1 MSKVRPPDKKTIIKK
16 FDGDNVPEEFTFP
29 SIGIENI
36 DRALFNLFDKKS
48 MNKGGVLLINA
59 FVAFF
64 MYYLY
69 RIAYSICIKTL

>member
-1 MSKVRPPDKKTIIKK
+1 MTFFDSLMAPLSREHCMII
-16 FDGDNVPEEFTFP
+16 FYL
-29 SIGIENI
+29 GIINLFFAA
-36 DRALFNLFDKKS
+36 ALLVGGVLSLFDKKT
-48 MNKGGVLLINA
+48 MTRGGVFLVQS

>member
-1 MSKVRPPDKKTIIKK
+1 MNFFDSLMAPLSREHCMII
-16 FDGDNVPEEFTFP
+16 FYL
-29 SIGIENI
+29 GIINLFF
-36 DRALFNLFDKKS
+36 AVLLLVSGVFNLFDKKS